1 MLNDGAKKM
10 KKVVGYIVSVVGIFG
25 MVLGFGMINLKV
37 KFLEGVAGNYIAGIG
52 IVMIVVG
59 IVISLNAGKGSEK
72 SKQAKEEVPIYEGV
86 GKKRKIVGYR
96 KD

>member
-1 MLNDGAKKM
+1 M
-10 KKVVGYIVSVVGIFG
+10 KKVVGYVVSVAGLVVMALGFNIINFKIALLDGISANIIAGVSIANVIAGVGI
-25 MVLGFGMINLKV
+25 
-37 KFLEGVAGNYIAGIG
+37 A
-52 IVMIVVG
+52 MIVVG
-59 IVISLNAGKGSEK
+59 VILSLKSSGGRK

>member
-1 MLNDGAKKM
+1 M
-10 KKVVGYIVSVVGIFG
+10 KKVVGYVVSVAGLVVMALGFNIINFKIALLDGISANIIAGVGI
-25 MVLGFGMINLKV
+25 
-37 KFLEGVAGNYIAGIG
+37 A
-52 IVMIVVG
+52 MIVVG
-59 IVISLNAGKGSEK
+59 VVLSLKSSGGRK

>member
-1 MLNDGAKKM
+1 M
-10 KKVVGYIVSVVGIFG
+10 KKVVGYVVSIVGLVVMSLGFNIINFKLALLEGISANIIAGVGIG
-25 MVLGFGMINLKV
+25 LIIVGVVL
-37 KFLEGVAGNYIAGIG
+37 
-52 IVMIVVG
+52 
-59 IVISLNAGKGSEK
+59 SLKGSGGRR